1 MYDTE
6 AWENV
11 RARNGWT
18 EIFKPDTQFIA
29 FLEDQEKEIGMLMR
43 ELGFLK

>member
-29 FLEDQEKEIGMLMR
+29 FLEEQEKEIGMLMR